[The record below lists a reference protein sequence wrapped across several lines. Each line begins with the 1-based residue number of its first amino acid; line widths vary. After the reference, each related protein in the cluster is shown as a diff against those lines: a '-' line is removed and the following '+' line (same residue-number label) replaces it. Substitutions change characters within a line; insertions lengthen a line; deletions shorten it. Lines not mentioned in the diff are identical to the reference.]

1 MGGSSP
7 GVGCRERE
15 TLGLH
20 VYFIPL
26 QRKRRTNGDV
36 KVFLKGQPRE
46 GQLCIHPS
54 PLCRPALYPLVNRGS
69 ALRTPEARQVVWM
82 AGTEEN
88 LCKTDGSVSPFSL
101 FLGGR
106 GRESPPS
113 GTEAPLHGTWWKL
126 MHLVEHFLLF
136 FSLVNK
142 PISGTFLS
150 SWTDGHTMSRSSREM
165 HQGSWV
171 RLLSTHSFISDVILA
186 KSPAAS

>member
-54 PLCRPALYPLVNRGS
+54 PLCRPALYPLVNRAS
-69 ALRTPEARQVVWM
+69 ALRTPEARQVV
-82 AGTEEN
+82 
-88 LCKTDGSVSPFSL
+88 
-101 FLGGR
+101 
-106 GRESPPS
+106 
-113 GTEAPLHGTWWKL
+113 
-126 MHLVEHFLLF
+126 
-136 FSLVNK
+136 
-142 PISGTFLS
+142 
-150 SWTDGHTMSRSSREM
+150 
-165 HQGSWV
+165 
-171 RLLSTHSFISDVILA
+171 
-186 KSPAAS
+186 

>member
-7 GVGCRERE
+7 GVGCWERE
-15 TLGLH
+15 TLELC
-20 VYFIPL
+20 VSSSEKKENKQQCESVSRMDSQETDSCAFTPLPCADQLFIPWWTGA
-26 QRKRRTNGDV
+26 QHS
-36 KVFLKGQPRE
+36 E
-46 GQLCIHPS
+46 
-54 PLCRPALYPLVNRGS
+54 Y
-69 ALRTPEARQVVWM
+69 LRQGRWCERQ
-82 AGTEEN
+82 GTEES
-88 LCKTDGSVSPFSL
+88 LWKTGGSACPFSL

-106 GRESPPS
+106 GRESLPS
-113 GTEAPLHGTWWKL
+113 ATEDTLHGTWWKL

-171 RLLSTHSFISDVILA
+171 QLLSTHLSVVWF
-186 KSPAAS
+186 

>member
-1 MGGSSP
+1 
-7 GVGCRERE
+7 
-15 TLGLH
+15 
-20 VYFIPL
+20 
-26 QRKRRTNGDV
+26 
-36 KVFLKGQPRE
+36 
-46 GQLCIHPS
+46 
-54 PLCRPALYPLVNRGS
+54 
-69 ALRTPEARQVVWM
+69 M

-113 GTEAPLHGTWWKL
+113 GTQAPLHGTWWKL

-165 HQGSWV
+165 HQGS
-171 RLLSTHSFISDVILA
+171 
-186 KSPAAS
+186 